1 MANDHSHERL
11 DVPCCPPLEKCDA
24 CDTLDFRYRLPN
36 RQIVGDRRE
45 NLRVE
50 VTLHFRL
57 TRCPGPMALGDL
69 IYSSTLF
76 PGEQVRLFTSDRHSR
91 FTFDSES
98 RLAYRHETTSEES
111 YFAAGMAAAM
121 SDINV
126 VESSRR
132 ASSFHESSVSGGGGA
147 GIDLGFF
154 EIGGS
159 ASASSYDASS
169 VDTFARRL
177 SQHAESSS
185 RHMEVATRATSST
198 SVGEVQNRTHTQGE
212 SQDHFES
219 SSRVFANNNHC
230 HAVTYFFY
238 RINKCQTL
246 EFELVRIERRVD
258 DPAVPTGIALNPPSK
273 LSAVG
278 VIPRPVLATAKT
290 RLEVER
296 QDRVSLVERQ
306 AAEAGVGSGA
316 FLGMRS
322 AVHLAAPVA
331 VAEPIPIALRTAAL
345 NQVDEDLVKQGLLDK
360 AGGNVSPAAKQR
372 YGWKRTLVIPTP
384 GVLVRGCLD
393 ECNVCE
399 PELEREIH
407 LNLDRKELENKL
419 LARQIELLEKSQEYR
434 CCPNGAEAP
443 PE

>member
-1 MANDHSHERL
+1 MTDPHRNEPL
-11 DVPCCPPLEKCDA
+11 TVPCCPELEKCDA

-36 RQIVGDRRE
+36 RQIIGDRRE
-45 NLRVE
+45 NVRVE

-57 TRCPGPMALGDL
+57 TRCPGPLALGDL
-69 IYSSTLF
+69 VYNSTLF
-76 PGEQVRLFTSDRHSR
+76 PGETVRLFTSDRHSR

-98 RLAYRHETTSEES
+98 KLSYRHETTSEES

-121 SDINV
+121 SDLNV

-132 ASSFHESSVSGGGGA
+132 TSRFSESAVSGGGGA

-169 VDTFARRL
+169 VDTFARNL

-185 RHMEVATRATSST
+185 RHMEVATRAASST
-198 SVGEVQNRTHTQGE
+198 SVGEVQNRTHTEGE
-212 SQDHFES
+212 SADHFES
-219 SSRVFANNNHC
+219 SSRVFRNDNRC

-246 EFELVRIERRVD
+246 QFELVRIDRRVE
-258 DPAVPTGIALNPPSK
+258 DPAAPTGVTLNAPSQ
-273 LSAVG
+273 LSTVA
-278 VIPRPVLATAKT
+278 VIPRPILATAKA
-290 RLEVER
+290 RLDLER
-296 QDRVSLVERQ
+296 QDRASLAERQ
-306 AAEAGVGSGA
+306 AAEVGGLSGLSAGIRTNA
-316 FLGMRS
+316 L
-322 AVHLAAPVA
+322 LVA
-331 VAEPIPIALRTAAL
+331 SVAIREPIPADIQAAAL
-345 NQVDEDLVKQGLLDK
+345 AQVDKELVKQGLLDK
-360 AGGNVSPAAKQR
+360 VGGTVSTTAQQR

-399 PELEREIH
+399 PELEKEIH
-407 LNLDRKELENKL
+407 LNLERKELENKL
-419 LARQIELLEKSQEYR
+419 LARQIELLDKSQEYR
-434 CCPNGAEAP
+434 CCPAEEEEPA
-443 PE
+443 

>member
-1 MANDHSHERL
+1 MADPHRHEPL
-11 DVPCCPPLEKCDA
+11 NVPCCPELEKCDA

-45 NLRVE
+45 NIRVE

-57 TRCPGPMALGDL
+57 TRCPGPLALGDL
-69 IYSSTLF
+69 VYSTTLF
-76 PGEQVRLFTSDRHSR
+76 PGETVRLFTSDRHSR

-98 RLAYRHETTSEES
+98 KLSYRHETTSEES
-111 YFAAGMAAAM
+111 YFAAGMAASM
-121 SDINV
+121 SDLNV

-132 ASSFHESSVSGGGGA
+132 TSSFSESSVSGGGGA

-169 VDTFARRL
+169 VDTFARSL

-185 RHMEVATRATSST
+185 RHMEVATRAASST
-198 SVGEVQNRTHTQGE
+198 SVGEVQNRTHTAGE
-212 SQDHFES
+212 SADHFES
-219 SSRVFANNNHC
+219 SSRVFTNNNHC

-246 EFELVRIERRVD
+246 QFELVRIERRVE
-258 DPAVPTGIALNPPSK
+258 DPAVPTGVTLNPPNR
-273 LSAVG
+273 LSTVA
-278 VIPRPVLATAKT
+278 VIPRPVLATAKA
-290 RLEVER
+290 RLDLER
-296 QDRVSLVERQ
+296 QDRTSLAERQ
-306 AAEAGVGSGA
+306 AAETGGVSAGIRANA
-316 FLGMRS
+316 FL
-322 AVHLAAPVA
+322 ATA
-331 VAEPIPIALRTAAL
+331 VAIREPILADIRAAAL
-345 NQVDEDLVKQGLLDK
+345 AQVDQDLVKQGLLDK
-360 AGGNVSPAAKQR
+360 VGGKVSPAAQER

-399 PELEREIH
+399 PELEKEIH
-407 LNLDRKELENKL
+407 LNLERKELENKL
-419 LARQIELLEKSQEYR
+419 LARQIELLDKAQEYR
-434 CCPNGAEAP
+434 CCPAGEEEP
-443 PE
+443 PS